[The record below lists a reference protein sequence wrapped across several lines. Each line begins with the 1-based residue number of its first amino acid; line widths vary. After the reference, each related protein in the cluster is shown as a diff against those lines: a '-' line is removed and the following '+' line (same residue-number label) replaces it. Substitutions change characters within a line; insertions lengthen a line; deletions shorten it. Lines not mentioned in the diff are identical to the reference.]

1 MSAVSSVNGALPPY
15 CLCCFRSFCRY
26 YLSSRYTA
34 LKVRTD
40 QARPIAEKNILSK
53 GFEFYCQ
60 QQSPPLTSSSGTSV
74 ARWLGSFHG
83 IGSDLGHTTLHPH
96 KTDAC
101 DECTRF
107 ETDISSAEMS
117 LKRHSQQA
125 DQTPGRV
132 AAVAET
138 KVALQDLR
146 TAQAEHLE
154 EAEEAKAAYKAAYE
168 AASHE
173 RYAKLTD
180 EFNALPRDGGFH
192 PDGSINTE
200 SERGKELLRFAKS
213 ASYLKVPL
221 DSDFQQDKHY
231 PQWNLLPQPGPT

>member
-1 MSAVSSVNGALPPY
+1 
-15 CLCCFRSFCRY
+15 
-26 YLSSRYTA
+26 
-34 LKVRTD
+34 VRTD